1 MNASREMSPRLPETI
16 ARAVF
21 EAVINASVPFEQC
34 VFGEFDDDCGK

>member
-1 MNASREMSPRLPETI
+1 MSRELNPPLPETI

-34 VFGEFDDDCGK
+34 VFGEFDEGCGK